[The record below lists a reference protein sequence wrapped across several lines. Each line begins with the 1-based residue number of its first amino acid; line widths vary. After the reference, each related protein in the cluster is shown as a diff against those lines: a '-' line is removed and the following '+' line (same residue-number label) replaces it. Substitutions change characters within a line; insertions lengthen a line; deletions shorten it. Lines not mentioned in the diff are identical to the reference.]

1 MNLSDVKTQSSPE
14 CGLPKGRRFRVET
27 AGRDHKSLTL
37 ATVSAV
43 VYLIVSAYR
52 RLLCNRDVKEKACRS
67 WLPHSYSP
75 SSVRK
80 RCIKIET
87 GERDRGWQGDG
98 NGPLGFLILLY
109 GERTR
114 WRRDEEK
121 EGRRTKRGKKRKR
134 FGRDCV
140 ERRKLQTR
148 KLSEVLLSP
157 TRPPSGT
164 VKVTRYTSIS
174 KYSAS
179 LILRLSESYF
189 SCWSKAREKGRLS
202 PVSYIRL
209 SYSLELQFT
218 LPYFLC
224 YDLKRRFES
233 YRSYGDS

>member
-43 VYLIVSAYR
+43 VYLIVNAYR

-121 EGRRTKRGKKRKR
+121 EGRRTKRGKKKKE
-134 FGRDCV
+134 V
-140 ERRKLQTR
+140 WERLRGEEKVANSKTFR
-148 KLSEVLLSP
+148 GPIISNE
-157 TRPPSGT
+157 TT
-164 VKVTRYTSIS
+164 VRHCEGY
-174 KYSAS
+174 
-179 LILRLSESYF
+179 
-189 SCWSKAREKGRLS
+189 
-202 PVSYIRL
+202 PVYL
-209 SYSLELQFT
+209 DF
-218 LPYFLC
+218 
-224 YDLKRRFES
+224 
-233 YRSYGDS
+233 